1 MVVPVELRRGDLHT
15 TANAEM
21 QSLGQWKAAE
31 HKSRRQK
38 HFFLSVQRAT
48 RPKRRILLEHG
59 PDFSFDPVI
68 NGGVED
74 NRAAQEIRTA
84 D

>member
-1 MVVPVELRRGDLHT
+1 MVVLVKARRGDLHT

-38 HFFLSVQRAT
+38 NFLLSVQRPA
-48 RPKRRILLEHG
+48 RPK
-59 PDFSFDPVI
+59 D
-68 NGGVED
+68 
-74 NRAAQEIRTA
+74 
-84 D
+84 